1 MWSPRP
7 PARLRDRGLGPL
19 AARPLSRLALFLA
32 LLAHGAPAVAD
43 VIHLK
48 NGKQLEGSV
57 SPGARKGTVEVRS
70 GEGAVIVLEEAAIE
84 RIEKRAAP
92 TDEFTARLEAL
103 PRGEIE
109 PLEDLLV
116 WARDKALPTRVKAAA
131 KKILE
136 IDPNNA
142 LARRELGYV
151 VYENRWV
158 LESTLR
164 ERKGL
169 VLFKGE
175 WMAEAERGRRLDE
188 EMRKEIEDLL
198 HLVATSNPHIQE
210 YSFRKLLARK
220 ERVAREVFSGHILD
234 ERPAVRLV
242 AIRCIANFPV
252 RASGDDT
259 ASEAA
264 RKLHRAALEEK
275 NEKALFVIFYAAKR
289 FYPEESLRLAI
300 ETAQAS
306 TDSAD
311 RRRSGQL
318 LEALIQ
324 HRTSRVPRLCRAVA
338 SEDGRVQHDE
348 IRDVLRRFLGVDLG
362 RDSKAWLR
370 FWEAN
375 RSRFRDE
382 KG

>member
-1 MWSPRP
+1 MCPLPRI
-7 PARLRDRGLGPL
+7 AV
-19 AARPLSRLALFLA
+19 FLA
-32 LLAHGAPAVAD
+32 VLAQGAPAAAD

-48 NGKQLEGSV
+48 NGKKIEGSV

-70 GEGAVIVLEEAAIE
+70 GEGVVIVLEESAIE
-84 RIEKRAAP
+84 RVEKKAAP
-92 TDEFTARLEAL
+92 TDEFTARLEAV
-103 PRGEIE
+103 PRGEVE

-116 WARDKALPTRVKAAA
+116 WARDKALPTRVKTAAR
-131 KKILE
+131 KILE

-142 LARRELGYV
+142 LARKELGFV

-158 LESTLR
+158 LESKLR

-175 WMAEAERGRRLDE
+175 WMAEAERGRRRDE
-188 EMRKEIEDLL
+188 EIRNEIEELL

-220 ERVAREVFSGHILD
+220 ERVARDVFAGHILD

-252 RASGDDT
+252 RPSGDDT
-259 ASEAA
+259 AGEAA
-264 RKLHRAALEEK
+264 RRLHRAAIEEK
-275 NEKALFVIFYAAKR
+275 NEKALFVIFHAAKR
-289 FYPEESLRLAI
+289 FHPEESLRLAI

-306 TDSAD
+306 TDSAE
-311 RRRSGQL
+311 RRRSGQV
-318 LEALIQ
+318 LEALIR
-324 HRTSRVPRLCRAVA
+324 HRPGRVARLCRAVA

-370 FWEAN
+370 FWEEN

-382 KG
+382 RG